1 MSTPA
6 AARLAPIPRVPARTT
21 DVDRLDDAADR
32 YVDSQRP
39 RTTLRAYAQD
49 WAVWEDYTA
58 WAGIPVLSGG
68 RGALVGFVLWLESGS
83 PGRCPGVRLMESPTR
98 DDGMRNS
105 PEEGVGHG
113 QYAGVG
119 DGRHAGVGDGRH
131 AGVGHGPPAAP
142 ATIRRRVAGAL
153 HGLRRHHVRIDPE
166 ASRAAAAALEGYRR
180 RLAEAGE
187 TRGRGQARAVDLRAV
202 LAMSRA
208 CSDDLAG
215 IRDRA
220 MLLVGFFAATRASDQ
235 ANLLVRD
242 VRTETTG
249 LVVTVRHGKTTGTSA
264 LPARRHPELC
274 PRRAWLAWT
283 AAAGIG
289 IGTGAAPGQAWA
301 GATGA
306 DPAAAAGSAG
316 PADPSGPA
324 FRPVTRHGRLGEG
337 ALSPDAVTAIVARAG
352 RRAGLPHPVTCHSL
366 RAGFA
371 TESYRAGATLLDIAR
386 QGRWAP
392 GSQELLRYIRE
403 VDRWRHNAADA
414 LDLDP

>member
-1 MSTPA
+1 MTA
-6 AARLAPIPRVPARTT
+6 DLVATDVVRAGRLPARA
-21 DVDRLDDAADR
+21 VALDDVADR
-32 YVDSQRP
+32 YVDTQRP
-39 RTTLRAYAQD
+39 RTTRRAYAQD
-49 WAVWEDYTA
+49 WAAWEDYTA

-68 RGALVGFVLWLESGS
+68 RGALVGFVLWLESGA
-83 PGRCPGVRLMESPTR
+83 PGRGVGGGPAESTTR
-98 DDGMRNS
+98 GDGMRNS
-105 PEEGVGHG
+105 RDDG
-113 QYAGVG
+113 AGTTG
-119 DGRHAGVGDGRH
+119 AG
-131 AGVGHGPPAAP
+131 AAP
-142 ATIRRRVAGAL
+142 ATIRRRVAGVL

-187 TRGRGQARAVDLRAV
+187 TRGRGQASAVDLGAV

-208 CSDDLAG
+208 CPDDLAG
-215 IRDRA
+215 VRDRA

-235 ANLLVRD
+235 ANLLVGD
-242 VRTETTG
+242 VVAERTG

-264 LPARRHPELC
+264 LPARRHPQLC

-283 AAAGIG
+283 ASAGIE
-289 IGTGAAPGQAWA
+289 TGA
-301 GATGA
+301 
-306 DPAAAAGSAG
+306 
-316 PADPSGPA
+316 A
-324 FRPVTRHGRLGEG
+324 FRPVTRHGRIGDG
-337 ALSPDAVTAIVARAG
+337 PLSPDAVTGIVARAG
-352 RRAGLPHPVTCHSL
+352 RRAGLAYAVTCHSL

-414 LDLDP
+414 LDIDPVPSA